1 MKKHFLI
8 LVVLLLST
16 LNLFSMQVL
25 YNDLWYEYYDDGTAY
40 VISDRAG
47 NYDYLTDVIIP
58 ENIHVNG
65 ATYWVTHISIGAF
78 LDCQTL
84 KSVTIPNSIT
94 TIENNAFQGCYNL
107 SSVTLPNSVK
117 IIGSS
122 AFSGCSA
129 LTSIVLPPGL
139 EELARYA
146 FFDCSSLSTIN
157 IPDGITYIG
166 DCTFY
171 NCSSLTSLTLPN
183 GSTTIG
189 YDAFY
194 GCSALE
200 SINIPEGVTILENS
214 TFYSC
219 YSLSSVVLPN
229 TIKKIGD
236 DVFAF
241 CYPLSSINLPDG
253 LTSIGKKVFNS
264 SSISTIEI
272 PKSLTDIHTEAFS
285 GMHQLENIFVDE
297 DNPNYCSIG
306 GILYTKDK
314 STLIHMPAKN
324 QSSSI
329 TIPKTAT
336 NFPYDQLYNN
346 RQLENIFVEEG
357 HPSYSS
363 IDGVLYNKDQTT
375 ILACPR
381 AKTSVSLPNSLTSIG
396 KSAFRGCSSIE
407 SISIPSNVIQIGEYA
422 FRGCSSIESISIP
435 NSVNQIGE
443 SAFEG
448 CSALKSINLPD
459 GLTNLSRNVFSSCS
473 SLKAISLPSTLTTIS
488 DQVFMSCTSLDSINI
503 PESLTYIGSAAFLH
517 TPWLSK
523 QKDSDGAVYINR
535 ILYQYESVNEQ
546 YAIKEGTISISGNA
560 FAHNQKIISVS
571 MPNSVTYMGSGAFQ
585 QCDLLKSIK
594 ISSNLTSIESL
605 VFVNCSSLA
614 SITLPDSLKS
624 IGSSAFSGCSALTS
638 ITIPEGVEYVSN
650 GVFSD
655 CSSLDTI
662 IWNAKYHTDF
672 DYGEVTPFANISKQI
687 RSITFGE
694 SVRHIPAYLCY
705 EMSNLSSLDI
715 PSTVESIGRDAFKG
729 VDMRKFTHADG
740 VIYIGSV
747 LYGYNG
753 KMPLNTHII
762 IKDGTKTISPNAF
775 ADYEGLSAITI
786 PSSVTHIGS
795 WAFNNCSSY
804 RKTYYLGDIEGWC
817 KIRMASSA
825 IGREF
830 YLNDNIVRKLIIP
843 NSVDSIYDNTFSG
856 CSSIFSVEIPNSV
869 KHIGA
874 GAFSGCSSLD
884 SLTIPNSVTSIG
896 NEAFA
901 RCSMLQYVSLPNSI
915 TNISERAFND
925 CVLLNSINIPTSVTN
940 ISRYA
945 FGHCYM
951 LDNIHIP
958 SSVTQIDDYAFNN
971 IPYIMIECDNNT
983 PPTIGRDVI
992 GMPVGRTTQY
1002 FVVSDVNKYKQAWP
1016 EYEANIVQRQDI
1028 EKEVTISAN
1037 SSRSALQQK
1046 LGLSTLKKIVKL
1058 KINGSINSYDIMM
1071 IRNQMPM
1078 LRELDLSDANIVAN
1092 AYEYASGYCSKN
1104 DTLTTESFTGAS
1116 TNIQKM
1122 ILPYSIKYIEVG
1134 AFTSTLKHIDIYS
1147 GDWESRALN
1156 NIQHINLGDGIKHIG
1171 KEAFKYNNSLLT
1183 ITMGKGVETI
1193 GDFAFMGCEIIKKLV
1208 LGENVKSIGGGV
1220 FAYCENLEDIVLPA
1234 SLKSIGQNAFI
1245 NCTSLHEIVLPNQ
1258 LESIGNYAFQGSGL
1272 DRITLPENL
1281 LYLGVGAF
1289 AGYDC
1294 TVERRY
1300 GNDGSWEVYYATTQ
1314 PYDYPRNEEA
1324 RNKACSG
1331 GSLREVIIPK
1341 NSRLKK
1347 IPSRAFEG
1355 NEKLTKLEL
1364 LGDSITYIDELA
1376 FASCSV
1382 DTLILPPSLTKFGAL
1397 AFSHNEKL
1405 KYVIMPNSLKEIP
1418 HNAFFECSNL
1428 KKVQFPLYLTSIG
1441 HDAFGQCDSLS
1452 VVDIPGLVTYIGDYA
1467 FNGCKVDSVYS
1478 YLFDPFTIE
1487 QHTFSDHTM
1496 VNGTLFVPNIED
1508 TELKYI
1514 YDTRWSQFLNLVRV
1528 DKDFVYHD
1536 FYANND
1542 IYIGSYDD
1550 PLNGNPN
1557 ANLQP
1562 GSGLVVEGGD
1572 VEQNLGNVIVNG
1584 EAGNWA
1590 SILAECNLNV
1600 DTLSL
1605 VFQVKGKKWY
1615 FMGFP
1620 FEINLSD
1627 IITDANYVIYEYDGA
1642 ARAQMDTTNWKALP
1656 KHEKHLHPGRGYM
1669 IQFDFSDQGEFS
1681 INISQPKFCEMLDQV
1696 TLAVHPAAKP
1706 HNQSW
1711 NYVCNPM
1718 LAYYD
1723 INDLNFTGPI
1733 TIWDIASSTYK
1744 SIRPGDDEYYLSPYE
1759 AFFLQNSDLNKDF
1772 SLIYDKNKGMTLTQ
1786 CRERQG
1792 YNYIKQRRNTYDES
1806 QRYIINLSI
1815 ANNTHSDMTRV
1826 VVNSNTTLAYDL
1838 GVDAAKFLSTENVPQ
1853 IFTYDVEENMC
1864 AINERPMDNGV
1875 IHIGIKVPS
1884 AGNYSISA
1892 LRLDTMFYLWDKQEN
1907 IIHDFTNGDYHFES
1921 KSGTHSSRFALVQNQ
1936 TITNTKYVEEIAV
1949 ACDSYTWNGETYTQ
1963 SGEYTYTTTTANSCD
1978 SIVTLYLTINQTQ
1991 YATESVVACDS
2002 YTWNGETY
2010 TENGEYVY
2018 TTVAANGCDSV
2029 VTLYLTILP
2038 KAVSE
2043 TEELVLCS
2051 SELPYEWYGQTVT
2064 EAGAYTATEQYAGM
2078 ECDSVIHELTLN
2090 VYVQTLPEQVTLPIV
2105 RQGEAIDITIPTTE
2119 IQAHIAADT
2128 WYAPNA
2134 VVEWYV
2140 FTNGDWAIL
2149 NDEPLASSAKEIVM
2163 KYAVES
2169 DCGIVESDTIT
2180 ISVLTTSVE
2189 NISADELEVYKVIR
2203 DDKVLIIRG
2212 GKTYS
2217 ILGHSIED

>member
-58 ENIHVNG
+58 ENIYVNYV
-65 ATYWVTHISIGAF
+65 TYLVTHISSGAF
-78 LDCQTL
+78 QDCQTL
-84 KSVTIPNSIT
+84 KSVTIPNS
-94 TIENNAFQGCYNL
+94 
-107 SSVTLPNSVK
+107 VK
-117 IIGSS
+117 KIGEA
-122 AFSGCSA
+122 AFSDCSS
-129 LTSIVLPPGL
+129 LTSIVLPLGL
-139 EELARYA
+139 EELAQFA
-146 FFDCSSLSTIN
+146 FEGCSSLSTIN
-157 IPDGITYIG
+157 IPNGITYIG
-166 DCTFY
+166 DYTFS

-183 GSTTIG
+183 GITTIG
-189 YDAFY
+189 HSAFY

-200 SINIPEGVTILENS
+200 SINIPEGVSVLENS
-214 TFYSC
+214 AFTNC
-219 YSLSSVVLPN
+219 YSLASIVLPS
-229 TIKKIGD
+229 TITKIGD
-236 DVFAF
+236 GVFWSCF
-241 CYPLSSINLPDG
+241 PLSSINLPDG
-253 LTSIGKKVFNS
+253 LTSIGMGVFSNTA
-264 SSISTIEI
+264 INNIEI
-272 PKSLTDIHTEAFS
+272 PRSLTDIHTEAFS
-285 GMHQLENIFVDE
+285 NMFLLENIFVDE

-396 KSAFRGCSSIE
+396 KSAFHGCLSIE
-407 SISIPSNVIQIGEYA
+407 SISIPG
-422 FRGCSSIESISIP
+422 
-435 NSVNQIGE
+435 SVNQIGDY
-443 SAFEG
+443 AFYQ
-448 CSALKSINLPD
+448 CTALKSVNLPD

-488 DQVFMSCTSLDSINI
+488 DQVFVSCTSLDSINI

-535 ILYQYESVNEQ
+535 ILYQYGSENEQ
-546 YAIKEGTISISGNA
+546 YAIKEGTISISGDA
-560 FAHNQKIISVS
+560 FAHNRKIISVS

-594 ISSNLTSIESL
+594 ISSNLISIESN
-605 VFVNCSSLA
+605 VFDNCSSLS
-614 SITLPDSLKS
+614 SIILPDSLKS

-638 ITIPEGVEYVSN
+638 ITIPEGVEYVSHD

-672 DYGEVTPFANISKQI
+672 DYGEVAPFADISKQI

-786 PSSVTHIGS
+786 PSSVTHIGN

-825 IGREF
+825 IGSEF
-830 YLNDNIVRKLIIP
+830 YLNNKIVRKLIIP

-856 CSSIFSVEIPNSV
+856 CSSIYSVEIPNSV
-869 KHIGA
+869 RHIGES
-874 GAFSGCSSLD
+874 AFSGCSSLD

-901 RCSMLQYVSLPNSI
+901 GCSMLQYVSLPNSI
-915 TNISERAFND
+915 TNISERAFAY
-925 CVLLNSINIPTSVTN
+925 CELLNSINIPTSVTN

-945 FGHCYM
+945 FYGCIM
-951 LDNIHIP
+951 LDDIHIP
-958 SSVTQIDDYAFNN
+958 SSVTQIDNYAFNG
-971 IPYIMIECDNNT
+971 IPYIMVECDNNT

-1122 ILPYSIKYIEVG
+1122 TLPYSIKYIEVG

-1171 KEAFKYNNSLLT
+1171 KEAFMGSFSST

-1193 GDFAFMGCEIIKKLV
+1193 GDFAFTYCDKLRKLV
-1208 LGENVKSIGGGV
+1208 LGENVKSIGEGA
-1220 FAYCENLEDIVLPA
+1220 FAYCKNLEGIVLPA

-1289 AGYDC
+1289 AGYDL
-1294 TVERRY
+1294 TKTRWY
-1300 GNDGSWEVYYATTQ
+1300 GETNEGMKEYNATTMAFNFFNSEKNPFQ
-1314 PYDYPRNEEA
+1314 I
-1324 RNKACSG
+1324 ACSG

-1397 AFSHNEKL
+1397 AFSYNEKL

-1542 IYIGSYDD
+1542 IYIGSYDE

-1733 TIWDIASSTYK
+1733 TIWDMASSTYK

-2010 TENGEYVY
+2010 TESGEYVY

-2105 RQGEAIDITIPTTE
+2105 RQGEVIDVTIPTGE
-2119 IQAHIAADT
+2119 IQAHIAEDT

-2134 VVEWYV
+2134 LVEWYV

-2149 NDEPLASSAKEIVM
+2149 TDEPLASSAKEIVM

-2203 DDKVLIIRG
+2203 EDKVFIIRG

-2217 ILGHSIED
+2217 ILGCSIENWSSFGL